1 MKQFK
6 SICKVLATSIAIL
19 GVTLLASFA
28 LSGAEAGAVSCDM
41 NNMSVQSGAD
51 CAQGNGQPT
60 NLVAGNGSVF
70 KRITDIMLFI
80 VGAIAVIMLIIGG
93 IRYVVSGGDQ
103 TQVTTAKNTVL
114 YAIIGIVVAVL
125 AYAAVNFV
133 TGALNSVGNSSG
145 SEPETSQTTNP

>member
-6 SICKVLATSIAIL
+6 SILRGVLVPLTIL
-19 GVTLLASFA
+19 AMTLLASFA
-28 LSGAEAGAVSCDM
+28 VSDVSAAQCDM
-41 NNMSVQSGAD
+41 NNMSVQSGAS

-60 NLVAGNGSVF
+60 NLFIGSGSVF

-103 TQVTTAKNTVL
+103 TQVTAAKNTVL

-133 TGALNSVGNSSG
+133 TGALNTVTGNSPDAA
-145 SEPETSQTTNP
+145 PETTQTTTP